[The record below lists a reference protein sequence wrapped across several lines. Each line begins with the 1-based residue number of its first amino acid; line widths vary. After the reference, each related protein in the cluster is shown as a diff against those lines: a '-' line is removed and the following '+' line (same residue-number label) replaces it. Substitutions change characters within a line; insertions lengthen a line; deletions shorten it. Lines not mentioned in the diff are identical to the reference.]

1 MLNNTEQQMYDEQYA
16 NTITGWYRHEKNK
29 PVKHCFHF
37 IYPRGIR
44 VLLSFDFIELINA
57 KMNWLQL

>member
-1 MLNNTEQQMYDEQYA
+1 MYDEQYA